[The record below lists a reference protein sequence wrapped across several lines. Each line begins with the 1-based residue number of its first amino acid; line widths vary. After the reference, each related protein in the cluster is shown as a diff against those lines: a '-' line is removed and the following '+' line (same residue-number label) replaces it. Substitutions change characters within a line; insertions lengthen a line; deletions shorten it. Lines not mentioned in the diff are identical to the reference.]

1 MKNFISRL
9 FSGNKKTIKQQ
20 IVNEI
25 ELAKKTEIEKITQE
39 NNVRK
44 KLEDFNSKM
53 NSYFTNPYKY
63 NFEKLSL
70 DLNMTQEKVIELIQ
84 NDSHLAAR
92 YNNIVFSQKTS
103 ADELYDLLLNGIP
116 PTFDTDQNYIQALE
130 NPAFNVVYSYYF
142 LEIPTIDY
150 YKLEYEKKLANAE
163 IQKLFKSYIGKS
175 EELKNKIK
183 VQEDLRQKRYKN
195 EFLENDYDEYL

>member
-39 NNVRK
+39 NNARK

-175 EELKNKIK
+175 EELENKIK